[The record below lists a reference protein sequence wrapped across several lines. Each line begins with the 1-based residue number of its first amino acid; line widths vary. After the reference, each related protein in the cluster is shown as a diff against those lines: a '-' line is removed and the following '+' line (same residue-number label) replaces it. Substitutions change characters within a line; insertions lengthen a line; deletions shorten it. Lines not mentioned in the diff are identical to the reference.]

1 MADITIRIESGKDK
15 KGRRVTRE
23 MTDDEKD
30 FGYNL
35 EDESPWIV
43 LFLVAIL
50 ILAVFVELVCK

>member
-1 MADITIRIESGKDK
+1 MADIKIKIEFGKDK
-15 KGRRVTRE
+15 KGCRVTRE

-30 FGYNL
+30 FGFNL

-50 ILAVFVELVCK
+50 ILAIFVELVCK